1 MLIPILIRYMSK
13 RIAGLEYHEEL
24 MQPLVSIG
32 MPVYNR
38 PDGLSRALTCLTGQT
53 YRNIEIIVSDNCSPD
68 ADVKRVVESFMQH
81 DKRITYFRQE
91 SSLGIAGNFK
101 FVLEQATGDYFMWA
115 ADDDE
120 WNKDFIKVCLADLM
134 EDGVVSVMSNFSTL
148 YRHNGESVKGVMPEI
163 LPTLGMAG
171 NALAFLDCMT
181 PSLFY
186 GLHKRQNI
194 TFFLEECFFDFFDCY
209 FMLRLILQGEVRIVK
224 PALYV
229 AGVDAP
235 DYQVKPAKK
244 YRFTKLKYSSFF
256 YYSVQSVAAS
266 SLRISEKVKV
276 LIKLLRVVISMFLF
290 HEVKRVFK

>member
-1 MLIPILIRYMSK
+1 
-13 RIAGLEYHEEL
+13 

-38 PDGLSRALTCLTGQT
+38 PDGLRRALTCLTGQT
-53 YRNIEIIVSDNCSPD
+53 YRNVEIIVSDNCSPGI
-68 ADVKRVVESFMQH
+68 DVKHVVESFIQY
-81 DKRITYFRQE
+81 DKRISYFRQE
-91 SSLGIAGNFK
+91 ASLGIAGNFK
-101 FVLEQATGDYFMWA
+101 YVLKQATGDYFMWA

-120 WNKDFIKVCLADLM
+120 WDKDFIKICLADLLA
-134 EDGVVSVMSNFSTL
+134 EGVVSVMSNFSTL
-148 YRHNGESVKGVMPEI
+148 YRHNGESVKGVMPE
-163 LPTLGMAG
+163 LSPSLGMAG
-171 NALAFLDCMT
+171 NALAFLNCMT

-244 YRFTKLKYSSFF
+244 YIFTKLNYSSFF
-256 YYSVQSVAAS
+256 YYSVHSVVVS
-266 SLRISEKVKV
+266 SLSGSEKFKV
-276 LIKLLRVVISMFLF
+276 LTKLLRVVVSMFLF
-290 HEVKRVFK
+290 HEIKRGFK

>member
-1 MLIPILIRYMSK
+1 
-13 RIAGLEYHEEL
+13 LEYHEEL